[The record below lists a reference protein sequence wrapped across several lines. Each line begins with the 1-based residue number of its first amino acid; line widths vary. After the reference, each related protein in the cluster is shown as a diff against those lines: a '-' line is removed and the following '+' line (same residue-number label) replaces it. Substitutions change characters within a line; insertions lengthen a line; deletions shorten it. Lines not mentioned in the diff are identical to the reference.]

1 MGADPPETPTCSG
14 ASPSIGED
22 EPDIASAEPEEP
34 CAEPPPAPSPKEPPE
49 DVPPDALDAEPPPDE
64 FTTESEPSE
73 FDGSGTEP
81 PEKLEES
88 SDDALAPALITGVSP
103 PYELSA

>member
-1 MGADPPETPTCSG
+1 MGADPPDADPGSG
-14 ASPSIGED
+14 ALSRIEED
-22 EPDIASAEPEEP
+22 PTVSDSAEPEEP